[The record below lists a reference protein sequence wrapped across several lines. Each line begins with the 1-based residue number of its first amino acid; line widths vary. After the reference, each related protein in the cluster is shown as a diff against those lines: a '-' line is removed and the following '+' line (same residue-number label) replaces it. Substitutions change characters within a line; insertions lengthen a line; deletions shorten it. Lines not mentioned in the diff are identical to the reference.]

1 MVSVDPTNPTPTPP
15 GGPQVAP
22 PGALVPPPGGEVPPE
37 EVLKA
42 FQIVN
47 VEGMGYIEAPQG
59 PNGTITMVLVD
70 PVASA
75 RKWSHK

>member
-1 MVSVDPTNPTPTPP
+1 MVPVDPTNPTPTPP

-22 PGALVPPPGGEVPPE
+22 PGALVPPPK
-37 EVLKA
+37 VLKA
-42 FQIVN
+42 LHI
-47 VEGMGYIEAPQG
+47 IEAQGRGYMKATQG
-59 PNGTITMVLVD
+59 PNGTIVMVPVD